1 MKKIFTI
8 FVVVL
13 FVFIVSGC
21 STSLNFVE
29 STNEMESE
37 TKKTESQSEQNDQ
50 LMDALRKCTV
60 MEAADIYTTGVGK
73 KTDNAFNDGRDTC
86 TELMN
91 QMGYDDFVDTVN
103 TDWQNRQ
110 NEQIEGKPL
119 SYYLDILGW

>member
-1 MKKIFTI
+1 MKKVFII
-8 FVVVL
+8 IIVVL
-13 FVFIVSGC
+13 VCFIVSGC
-21 STSLNFVE
+21 STSSYFIE
-29 STNEMESE
+29 SSNEIESE
-37 TKKTESQSEQNDQ
+37 TRKIESQSKQNDQ

-60 MEAADIYTTGVGK
+60 MEASDIYTTGVGK

-86 TELMN
+86 TELMD